1 MTSTRPGDELYRRL
15 ADPIDL
21 TWGQLHNGEVTDPA
35 LWLAAIV
42 AVGFLAAAGLPA
54 VPAAVGAVR
63 ARCRPLRSSRGL
75 RAVVVIVALLA
86 VSRSRPG
93 SAEVPPP
100 MVRLER
106 SAAAP
111 PSTRPEPISATSY
124 EVQKGDSLWRIARR
138 SLIADSGK
146 EPSSAEIDRFWR
158 RIYEANRKLVGA
170 DPDLIHPGQRLQIPR
185 R

>member
-1 MTSTRPGDELYRRL
+1 
-15 ADPIDL
+15 
-21 TWGQLHNGEVTDPA
+21 
-35 LWLAAIV
+35 
-42 AVGFLAAAGLPA
+42 
-54 VPAAVGAVR
+54 
-63 ARCRPLRSSRGL
+63 L

-100 MVRLER
+100 IVRLER
-106 SAAAP
+106 IAAAP
-111 PSTRPEPISATSY
+111 PSTRPELMSATSY

-138 SLIADSGK
+138 SLTAESGK